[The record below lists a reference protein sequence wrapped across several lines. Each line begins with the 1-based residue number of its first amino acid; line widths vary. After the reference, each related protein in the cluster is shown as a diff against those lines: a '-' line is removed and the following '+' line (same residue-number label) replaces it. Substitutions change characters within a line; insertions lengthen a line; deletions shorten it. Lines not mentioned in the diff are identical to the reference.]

1 MGMLTVFFC
10 DRDTGTGNRSRPR
23 SARRGRTGTQI
34 DITAAHAAGALL
46 AHGAVRSGRAV
57 GCHFAAAD
65 TYAHPP
71 KVSICLIS
79 LKAALCAIARGLSF
93 SLRDASI
100 CPIEKY
106 SAVRE
111 RENASLHVARCRVC
125 SRDVCCGGRKV

>member
-1 MGMLTVFFC
+1 MSMLTVFFC

-46 AHGAVRSGRAV
+46 AHGAVWSGRAV

-79 LKAALCAIARGLSF
+79 ALTTGCFVRDRAGSLSLSLCAT
-93 SLRDASI
+93 
-100 CPIEKY
+100 
-106 SAVRE
+106 
-111 RENASLHVARCRVC
+111 
-125 SRDVCCGGRKV
+125 